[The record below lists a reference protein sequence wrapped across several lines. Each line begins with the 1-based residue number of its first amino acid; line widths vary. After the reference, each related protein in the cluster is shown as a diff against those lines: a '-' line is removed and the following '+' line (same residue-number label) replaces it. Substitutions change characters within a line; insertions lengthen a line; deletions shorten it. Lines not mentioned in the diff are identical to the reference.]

1 MSEKEEAGE
10 IFTEK
15 SNQDD
20 EGLPA
25 LGSQGRLLAERKL
38 VRKLDVRLIPTIF
51 LIFIMNYIDVSSSYY
66 FSVKGVV
73 PQDLMHL
80 MF

>member
-20 EGLPA
+20 CDEGLPA
-25 LGSQGRLLAERKL
+25 PGSQRRLLAERKL
-38 VRKLDVRLIPTIF
+38 VRKLDVWLIPTIL
-51 LIFIMNYIDVSSSYY
+51 LIFIMNFIDVSY
-66 FSVKGVV
+66 FSEKGNI
-73 PQDLMHL
+73 PLGL
-80 MF
+80 MFY